1 MTANQRVQELREGL
15 HLTKEAFGARVGV
28 TKVAIWNI
36 ERGNRRVTDQMCR
49 SICREFHV
57 NPSWLMDGEGEML
70 TQDADYV
77 MNLFC
82 DQYQLDARERALLTA
97 YVQLDA
103 PSKQTLLSSL
113 GLILKMSSA
122 VQETATDSGAGKDDT
137 TCEEV

>member
-28 TKVAIWNI
+28 TNVAIWNI

-57 NPSWLMDGEGEML
+57 NPSWLMDGEGKML

-82 DQYQLDARERALLTA
+82 DQYQLDDRERALLTA

-113 GLILKMSSA
+113 ELLQRLSSA
-122 VQETATDSGAGKDDT
+122 FPKPEAEAGTDETAGK
-137 TCEEV
+137 EA